1 MKLPVFKNLAK
12 TVSVEAMETALEVLE
27 TYADSPA
34 IKEPEQ
40 EVIGEMISNICGAIE
55 MKQMM
60 EEEGMDERTAANTFM
75 QRVMG
80 SIDK

>member
-1 MKLPVFKNLAK
+1 MKLPVFKNLSK
-12 TVSVEAMETALEVLE
+12 NVSVEAMEAALEVLE
-27 TYADSPA
+27 VYADSPA
-34 IKEPEQ
+34 VKESEQ

-80 SIDK
+80 CIEK

>member
-1 MKLPVFKNLAK
+1 MKLPVFKKKKK

-27 TYADSPA
+27 AYADSPA
-34 IKEPEQ
+34 VKEPEQ

-60 EEEGMDERTAANTFM
+60 DDEGMDERTAANTFM

>member
-12 TVSVEAMETALEVLE
+12 NLSVEAMETALEVLE
-27 TYADSPA
+27 VYAASPA
-34 IKEPEQ
+34 VKEPEQ

-55 MKQMM
+55 MKKMM
-60 EEEGMDERTAANTFM
+60 DDEGMDERTAANTFM

>member
-27 TYADSPA
+27 AYADSPA
-34 IKEPEQ
+34 VKEPEQ

-60 EEEGMDERTAANTFM
+60 EDEGMDERTAANTFM

>member
-12 TVSVEAMETALEVLE
+12 NVSIEAMETALEVLE
-27 TYADSPA
+27 VYADSPA
-34 IKEPEQ
+34 VKEPEQ
-40 EVIGEMISNICGAIE
+40 EVIGEMISNICGVME

>member
-27 TYADSPA
+27 AYADSPA
-34 IKEPEQ
+34 VKEPEQ

-60 EEEGMDERTAANTFM
+60 DDEGMDERTAANTFM

>member
-27 TYADSPA
+27 AYADSPA
-34 IKEPEQ
+34 VKEPEQ

>member
-1 MKLPVFKNLAK
+1 
-12 TVSVEAMETALEVLE
+12 
-27 TYADSPA
+27 
-34 IKEPEQ
+34 
-40 EVIGEMISNICGAIE
+40 MISNICGAIE

>member
-1 MKLPVFKNLAK
+1 MKLSVFKNLAK
-12 TVSVEAMETALEVLE
+12 NVSVEAMETALEVLE
-27 TYADSPA
+27 VYAESPA
-34 IKEPEQ
+34 VKEPEQ
-40 EVIGEMISNICGAIE
+40 EAIGEMISNICGAIE

>member
-12 TVSVEAMETALEVLE
+12 NLSVEAMETALEVLE
-27 TYADSPA
+27 VYAGSPA
-34 IKEPEQ
+34 VKEPEQ
-40 EVIGEMISNICGAIE
+40 EVIGEMISNICGAME

-60 EEEGMDERTAANTFM
+60 DDEGMDERTAANTFM